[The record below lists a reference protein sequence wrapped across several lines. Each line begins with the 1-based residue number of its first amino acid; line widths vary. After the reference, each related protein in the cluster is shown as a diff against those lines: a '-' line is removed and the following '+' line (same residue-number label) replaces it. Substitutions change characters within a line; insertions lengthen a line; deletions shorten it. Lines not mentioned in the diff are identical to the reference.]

1 MEKYDKI
8 LNYLKDNQKIVKMAT
23 VVFVIIVAVLFFVF
37 GGKDDEALTIE
48 NGDTIGA
55 EEQAAEDASSE
66 KIEYYV
72 DISGNVKA
80 PGVYLVDD
88 KTRLFQV
95 VKMAGGF
102 TRNADLDAIN
112 QAEIISDGQKIVI
125 PSKIKSNGENSEGVN
140 SSISS
145 DGKININNGDMDQL
159 QEIPGVG
166 PSTAQKIIDY
176 RTENGRFTSKE
187 DLKNISGIGDKTYEK
202 LEDKIK
208 I

>member
-8 LNYLKDNQKIVKMAT
+8 LSYLKDNQKIVKMAT

-48 NGDTIGA
+48 NGNSIGA
-55 EEQAAEDASSE
+55 TEQASEDVNSE
-66 KIEYYV
+66 RIEYYV
-72 DISGNVKA
+72 DISGNVKV

-112 QAEIISDGQKIVI
+112 QAEIISDGQKIFI
-125 PSKIKSNGENSEGVN
+125 PSKINSNGENSEGVN

>member
-37 GGKDDEALTIE
+37 GGNDDDALTIE

>member
-8 LNYLKDNQKIVKMAT
+8 LSYLKDNPKIVKMAT

-48 NGDTIGA
+48 NGNSIGA
-55 EEQAAEDASSE
+55 TEQASEDVNSE
-66 KIEYYV
+66 RIEYYV
-72 DISGNVKA
+72 DISGNVKV

-112 QAEIISDGQKIVI
+112 QAEIISDGQKIFI
-125 PSKIKSNGENSEGVN
+125 PSKINSNGENPEGVN

>member
-8 LNYLKDNQKIVKMAT
+8 LNYLKENQKIVKIAT

-37 GGKDDEALTIE
+37 GGNDDDALTIE